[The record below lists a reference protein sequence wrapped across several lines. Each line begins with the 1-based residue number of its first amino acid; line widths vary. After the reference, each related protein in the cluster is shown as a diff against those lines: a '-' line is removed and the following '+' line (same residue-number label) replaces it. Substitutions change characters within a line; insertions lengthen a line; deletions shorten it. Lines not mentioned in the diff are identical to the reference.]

1 MQSLNYKKLKDI
13 QQLNSLL
20 AMPVHGWVRE
30 GSLSR
35 HEHHREIPTNTTAL
49 FRLLSIQFHPVA
61 IVPLKEES
69 PTLLEGC
76 LCLSWPPS
84 CSPCCQWQQA
94 REMRSAQPPTPPTCV
109 LLPVC
114 MGLRDHQGLLGGMGG
129 MGGTAARLVRQLELI
144 WRTSERL
151 FD

>member
-1 MQSLNYKKLKDI
+1 M
-13 QQLNSLL
+13 NSLL
-20 AMPVHGWVRE
+20 AMPVQGGCE
-30 GSLSR
+30 KAACQGM
-35 HEHHREIPTNTTAL
+35 NTTGRSPL
-49 FRLLSIQFHPVA
+49 TPQHHLGLLSIQFHPVFV
-61 IVPLKEES
+61 IPLKS

-94 REMRSAQPPTPPTCV
+94 RDMRSAQPPTPPICV
-109 LLPVC
+109 PLPVC

-129 MGGTAARLVRQLELI
+129 TGGMARMDGIAAQMVRQLELI